1 MRDLQSPAAIRSTL
15 QYVVSSDAPAE
26 HKAVLIEA
34 VTRLLRTQES
44 EQERQRVSDVE
55 GRSWQ
60 ADELTHLDRS
70 LDGKLAKSWQ
80 DADETLLLIASQL
93 HRRSAEVR
101 TKAVE
106 RGFTA
111 AVDFAAAKAVRAS
124 RTDD

>member
-15 QYVVSSDAPAE
+15 QYVVSSDIPAE

-34 VTRLLRTQES
+34 VTGLLRSQES
-44 EQERQRVSDVE
+44 QEERQRLSDTE
-55 GRSWQ
+55 CRSWQ
-60 ADELTHLDRS
+60 TDELTHLDRS

-93 HRRSAEVR
+93 HRRSSEVR

-111 AVDFAAAKAVRAS
+111 AVDFAVAKAVKAS

>member
-1 MRDLQSPAAIRSTL
+1 MRDLQSLAAIRATL

-34 VTRLLRTQES
+34 VTRLLRAQES
-44 EQERQRVSDVE
+44 EAEHQRLSDLE
-55 GRSWQ
+55 SRSWRT
-60 ADELTHLDRS
+60 DELSHLDRS

-124 RTDD
+124 RAVD

>member
-15 QYVVSSDAPAE
+15 QYVVSSDVPAE
-26 HKAVLIEA
+26 HKSVLIEA

-44 EQERQRVSDVE
+44 EEERQRLSSVE
-55 GRSWQ
+55 SRSWQ
-60 ADELTHLDRS
+60 TEELTHLDRS
-70 LDGKLAKSWQ
+70 LGGKLAKSWQ

-111 AVDFAAAKAVRAS
+111 AVDFAAAKAVLAS
-124 RTDD
+124 RAED

>member
-1 MRDLQSPAAIRSTL
+1 MRDLQSLAAIRSTL

-34 VTRLLRTQES
+34 VTRLLRAQES
-44 EQERQRVSDVE
+44 EAEQQRLSDLDS
-55 GRSWQ
+55 RSWQ
-60 ADELTHLDRS
+60 MDELSHLDRS

-111 AVDFAAAKAVRAS
+111 AVDFAAAKAVLAS
-124 RTDD
+124 RAED